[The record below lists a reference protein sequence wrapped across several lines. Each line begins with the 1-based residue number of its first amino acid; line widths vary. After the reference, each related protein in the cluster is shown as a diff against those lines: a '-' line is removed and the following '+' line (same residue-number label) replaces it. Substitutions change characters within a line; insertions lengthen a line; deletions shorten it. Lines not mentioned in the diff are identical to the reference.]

1 VADAVPFHIVDHSAV
16 RELPGYSAAIA
27 PAITLEGPTY
37 DRGTQA
43 GRAAR
48 ARLAAGGGGTLEA
61 EIAIGVEAL
70 AAAGV
75 PRRYRRQAR
84 KQAEAYFYG
93 DVQREEPVRSARLD
107 PPAREAL
114 AELVELLVD
123 GRYDEL
129 AARSRFGRPEA
140 LREAVEDDFGV
151 ALARPPD
158 AHYGS
163 ALVTAADG
171 QETRWDIFL
180 DLWDGEGVAD
190 LHMTARLELFES
202 AVAVQFDDLAP

>member
-1 VADAVPFHIVDHSAV
+1 M
-16 RELPGYSAAIA
+16 RELPGYSPAMA

-70 AAAGV
+70 GAAGV

-84 KQAEAYFYG
+84 KEAEAYFYG
-93 DVQREEPVRSARLD
+93 EVQRAEPVRSARLD
-107 PPAREAL
+107 LHAREAL

-123 GRYDEL
+123 GRYEDL

-140 LREAVEDDFGV
+140 LREAVADDFGV
-151 ALARPPD
+151 TLARPPD
-158 AHYGS
+158 AHYDS

-171 QETRWDIFL
+171 GETRWDVFL
-180 DLWDGEGVAD
+180 DLWDGERVAD

-202 AVAVQFDDLAP
+202 AVAVQFQDLSP